1 MRARLMAAAAA
12 PAVPAVPAVPTTKRT
27 PGIPQRILPRLV
39 VLFLLPLLTTLS
51 GTLLAPAHAHADTL
65 VHSAPSATRLLA
77 PPPTPDEPCTSK
89 DPAVCLIR
97 QMSPEERERAREVRL
112 RYHRLLDTME
122 RVADR
127 MHEEGRSDEEIA
139 RVLVDMRN
147 EAKDITRAG
156 MSPEAVQAL
165 EQRNM
170 EKYGN
175 PLGPTAD
182 QQFARYGSWAKVI
195 EAATRTSA
203 AVDKELGIPPRV

>member
-1 MRARLMAAAAA
+1 MRAHRTLRISPRL
-12 PAVPAVPAVPTTKRT
+12 
-27 PGIPQRILPRLV
+27 LPRLV

-51 GTLLAPAHAHADTL
+51 GTLITPGHAHAD
-65 VHSAPSATRLLA
+65 APARHVPAVTSLHA
-77 PPPTPDEPCTSK
+77 PPPALEEPCTSK
-89 DPAVCLIR
+89 DAAVCLIR
-97 QMSPEERERAREVRL
+97 QMTPEEREQAREVRL
-112 RYHRLLDTME
+112 RYHQLLDTME

-165 EQRNM
+165 EERNM
-170 EKYGN
+170 KKYGN

-182 QQFARYGSWAKVI
+182 QQFAKYGSWAKVI
-195 EAATRTSA
+195 EASTRTSA
-203 AVDKELGIPPRV
+203 AVDQELGIPPRA

>member
-1 MRARLMAAAAA
+1 
-12 PAVPAVPAVPTTKRT
+12 
-27 PGIPQRILPRLV
+27 V

-51 GTLLAPAHAHADTL
+51 GTLLAPAHALTPDSPSVTRVL
-65 VHSAPSATRLLA
+65 V
-77 PPPTPDEPCTSK
+77 PPPTLDEACTSK

-122 RVADR
+122 QVADR

-156 MSPEAVQAL
+156 MTPEAVQAL
-165 EQRNM
+165 EERNM
-170 EKYGN
+170 KKYGN

-182 QQFARYGSWAKVI
+182 QQFAKYGSWAKVI
-195 EAATRTSA
+195 EAATRSSA

>member
-1 MRARLMAAAAA
+1 MRARVMAAAV
-12 PAVPAVPAVPTTKRT
+12 VP
-27 PGIPQRILPRLV
+27 RIV
-39 VLFLLPLLTTLS
+39 VLVLLPLLTALS
-51 GTLLAPAHAHADTL
+51 GTLLAPAHAHADAL
-65 VHSAPSATRLLA
+65 VQHAPSVTRMLA
-77 PPPTPDEPCTSK
+77 PPPAADETCTSK

-112 RYHRLLDTME
+112 RYHQLLDTME
-122 RVADR
+122 HVADR

-156 MSPEAVQAL
+156 MTPEAVQAL

-170 EKYGN
+170 KKYGN

-182 QQFARYGSWAKVI
+182 QQFAKYGSWAKVI
-195 EAATRTSA
+195 EASTRTSA
-203 AVDKELGIPPRV
+203 AVDQELGIPPRA

>member
-1 MRARLMAAAAA
+1 MRARLMAAA
-12 PAVPAVPAVPTTKRT
+12 AVPAVPTTKRT
-27 PGIPQRILPRLV
+27 PRIPRLPQRVLPRLV
-39 VLFLLPLLTTLS
+39 VLFLLPLLTTLG
-51 GTLLAPAHAHADTL
+51 GTLLAPAHAHADAPA
-65 VHSAPSATRLLA
+65 HSAPSATRLFA
-77 PPPTPDEPCTSK
+77 PPPTPDESCTSK

-97 QMSPEERERAREVRL
+97 EMSPQEREQAREVRL

-182 QQFARYGSWAKVI
+182 QLFAKYGSWAKVI

>member
-1 MRARLMAAAAA
+1 MPAPVMPATPRL
-12 PAVPAVPAVPTTKRT
+12 
-27 PGIPQRILPRLV
+27 LPRLI

-51 GTLLAPAHAHADTL
+51 GTLLAPAHAHADAQ
-65 VHSAPSATRLLA
+65 VWHAPSATSLSA
-77 PPPTPDEPCTSK
+77 PPPATEEPCTSK

-97 QMSPEERERAREVRL
+97 QMSPEEREQAREVRL
-112 RYHRLLDTME
+112 RYHQLLDTME

-156 MSPEAVQAL
+156 MTPEQVEAL

-170 EKYGN
+170 KKYGN

-182 QQFARYGSWAKVI
+182 QQFAKYGSWAGVI

-203 AVDKELGIPPRV
+203 AVDQELGIPPRA

>member
-1 MRARLMAAAAA
+1 MRARPMTAKR
-12 PAVPAVPAVPTTKRT
+12 TTRT
-27 PGIPQRILPRLV
+27 PGRILPRLV

-51 GTLLAPAHAHADTL
+51 GTLLAPAHAHAD
-65 VHSAPSATRLLA
+65 S
-77 PPPTPDEPCTSK
+77 PPPHAPAATGLLSPPVAPDDPCTSK

-97 QMSPEERERAREVRL
+97 QMTPEERERAREVRL
-112 RYHRLLDTME
+112 RYHQLLDTME

-139 RVLVDMRN
+139 RVLVAMRN

-156 MSPEAVQAL
+156 MTPEAVEAL

-170 EKYGN
+170 KKYGN

-182 QQFARYGSWAKVI
+182 QQFMKYGSWAEVI
-195 EAATRTSA
+195 KASTRTSA
-203 AVDKELGIPPRV
+203 AVDKELGIPPRD